1 MLHSVLNEINSR
13 RRFLVTAH
21 ARPDGD
27 AVGSVLACGMLLQQ
41 LGKQVDMVLSDRVP
55 LIYESLPC
63 AAAIRCLQNIP
74 DADRYDAVI
83 LLECDNL
90 ARTHLHGLENAFLIN
105 LDHHTSGRSFA
116 HINWIDAEA
125 CAVAAMV
132 YGLALEAGVRITP
145 EMATCL
151 YTAVITD
158 TGMFAYEGTD
168 ASTLRLAASLV
179 DHGADP
185 TRIARDIYFTNPTSK
200 MRLLGAALST
210 LQREGRMS
218 WMWITQDDLQRT
230 GAAEEDCEGLVNY
243 AVGISGVELAVFL
256 RELPDHRIRL
266 SLRSKNRAIN
276 VATLAEKFGGGGHE
290 SASGCTL
297 NGPLP
302 EATDIILAALRAA
315 LPPTPQP
322 ARDKKEVSV

>member
-1 MLHSVLNEINSR
+1 
-13 RRFLVTAH
+13 
-21 ARPDGD
+21 
-27 AVGSVLACGMLLQQ
+27 
-41 LGKQVDMVLSDRVP
+41 
-55 LIYESLPC
+55 
-63 AAAIRCLQNIP
+63 
-74 DADRYDAVI
+74 
-83 LLECDNL
+83 
-90 ARTHLHGLENAFLIN
+90 
-105 LDHHTSGRSFA
+105 
-116 HINWIDAEA
+116 
-125 CAVAAMV
+125 
-132 YGLALEAGVRITP
+132 
-145 EMATCL
+145 
-151 YTAVITD
+151 
-158 TGMFAYEGTD
+158 
-168 ASTLRLAASLV
+168 
-179 DHGADP
+179 
-185 TRIARDIYFTNPTSK
+185 
-200 MRLLGAALST
+200 
-210 LQREGRMS
+210 
-218 WMWITQDDLQRT
+218 MWITQDDLQRT